1 MTRAA
6 ARAVELADKA
16 VRVSKNRSEF
26 RKAPDAVAQRII
38 AHIEQ
43 IGMLDD
49 EAAGES
55 KQISLSRAWDAYH
68 TVQSYLD
75 GDVADVAWRSR
86 VELVGD
92 ESDVLAAADMD
103 GYELSRL
110 NAEFTVTD
118 SDYEGWNSDYSDWN

>member
-16 VRVSKNRSEF
+16 VRVSKNRTEF
-26 RKAPDAVAQRII
+26 RQNPDAVAQRIVN
-38 AHIEQ
+38 HIEQ
-43 IGMLDD
+43 IGLLDD

-68 TVQSYLD
+68 LVQSYLD
-75 GDVADVAWRSR
+75 GDVADAAWRSR

-92 ESDVLAAADMD
+92 DSDVIAAADMD

-118 SDYEGWNSDYSDWN
+118 SSYEGWSSDYSDWN

>member
-16 VRVSKNRSEF
+16 VRVSKNRAEF
-26 RKAPDAVAQRII
+26 RQNPDAVAQRIVN
-38 AHIEQ
+38 HIEQ

-68 TVQSYLD
+68 LVQSYLD
-75 GDVADVAWRSR
+75 GDVADAAWRSR

-92 ESDVLAAADMD
+92 DSDVIAAADMD

-118 SDYEGWNSDYSDWN
+118 SNYEGWSSDYSDWN